1 MVLRAQLGDRD
12 AYGGLFARYNPRLL
26 YYLRRLVG
34 SPADA
39 EDVLQ
44 EVWIT
49 VVRKLAT
56 LEQPEAFRAWIY
68 RIAHNRAISRLRS
81 GRGEPPLEELLDE
94 HPLAATAES
103 EDEAALAGHDA
114 EAIHAGLARLSP
126 AHREV
131 LTLRF
136 LEELS
141 YEEVADVVGCSLG
154 TVRSRIHYAKKSLL
168 AHLTRGA
175 GETKGTHT
183 S

>member
-56 LEQPEAFRAWIY
+56 LEHPEAFRAWIY

-81 GRGEPPLEELLDE
+81 GRDEPPLEEHLDE

-114 EAIHAGLARLSP
+114 EAIHAGLARLSA

-168 AHLTRGA
+168 AHLTQGA